1 MSTSDDENRVI
12 PLVTHQATLAGRY
25 ALHQATLAE
34 LYRITEENAR
44 LRAQLEAVRDIH
56 RPDPSA
62 LRWCEACE
70 ERIPCPTTAALS
82 NEGGDD
88 G

>member
-44 LRAQLEAVRDIH
+44 LRAQLEAAR
-56 RPDPSA
+56 
-62 LRWCEACE
+62 EAVQMGSMSVL
-70 ERIPCPTTAALS
+70 TAALS
-82 NEGGDD
+82 NEGGGD

>member
-1 MSTSDDENRVI
+1 MMDERLTDLERQFCEVNDLRVQHFAD
-12 PLVTHQATLAGRY
+12 LMKAQA
-25 ALHQATLAE
+25 
-34 LYRITEENAR
+34 ENAR

-70 ERIPCPTTAALS
+70 ERIPCPTTAALR